1 MKEGY
6 RVLGEYIRQVDI
18 RNKEGKKENLLGV
31 SVQKQFIQS
40 IANTVGTDFT
50 KYKVV
55 KKGQFTYIPD
65 TSRRGDKIAIA
76 LLEDYEEGLVSNVY
90 TVFEV
95 IDTEKLLPEY
105 LMLWFSRPEFDRYA
119 RFKSHGSV
127 REVMDWEEMCK
138 VELPVPDIEKQRKI
152 VKAYKTITD
161 RIALKQKINDNLVA
175 CIDTIFNEQFGNFK
189 ALAESSTANTDFSS
203 LPDGWTIENAVHSF
217 DISIGKTPPRSEPEW
232 FTSNQTDNVWISIAD
247 MKTNSPFIFKS
258 AEYLTNEAV
267 KKHNVKI
274 VPANSVLLSFKM
286 TVGRVAIVTNEVT
299 TNEAIAHFPC
309 TSRRGDKIAI
319 ALLED
324 YEEGL
329 VSNVY
334 TVFEVIDTEKLL
346 PEYLMLWFSR
356 PEFDRYA
363 RFKSHG
369 SVREV
374 MDWEEMCKVELPVP
388 DIEKQRK
395 IVKAYKTITDRIA
408 LKQKINDNLAA

>member
-1 MKEGY
+1 MKSNY
-6 RVLGEYIRQVDI
+6 KQLGQFIRQVDI
-18 RNKEGKKENLLGV
+18 RNSEGKEENLLGV
-31 SVQKQFIQS
+31 SVQKKFIPS
-40 IANTVGTDFT
+40 IANTVGTDFK

-65 TSRRGDKIAIA
+65 TSRRGDKIGIA

-90 TVFEV
+90 TVFEI
-95 IDTEKLLPEY
+95 IDEKQLIPEY

-127 REVMDWEEMCK
+127 REVMDWDEMCK
-138 VELPVPDIEKQRKI
+138 VELPVPPYEKQKEI
-152 VKAYKTITD
+152 VDGYKTITE
-161 RIALKQKINDNLVA
+161 RIALKQKINDNLAA

-217 DISIGKTPPRSEPEW
+217 DISIGKTPPRSELEW

-309 TSRRGDKIAI
+309 TKENLFFVYCYLKNFNYGYLGSTSSITTAINSKII
-319 ALLED
+319 KEMPFLMPSNKELDLFNRKVSGLFEQLKYISKELDILE
-324 YEEGL
+324 EL
-329 VSNVY
+329 S
-334 TVFEVIDTEKLL
+334 KMLL
-346 PEYLMLWFSR
+346 PQLLG
-356 PEFDRYA
+356 
-363 RFKSHG
+363 H
-369 SVREV
+369 
-374 MDWEEMCKVELPVP
+374 C
-388 DIEKQRK
+388 
-395 IVKAYKTITDRIA
+395 
-408 LKQKINDNLAA
+408 

>member
-6 RVLGEYIRQVDI
+6 RFLGEYIRQVDI

-50 KYKVV
+50 KYKIV

-175 CIDTIFNEQFGNFK
+175 VGTASIQKNVGRGALINLTEAEMDSLTFPEDFKVKTVSEFCAETKSGSTPSRINNEYWENGTISWVKSGEVHNNITLQTEEYITPLG
-189 ALAESSTANTDFSS
+189 LSESST
-203 LPDGWTIENAVHSF
+203 
-217 DISIGKTPPRSEPEW
+217 
-232 FTSNQTDNVWISIAD
+232 
-247 MKTNSPFIFKS
+247 
-258 AEYLTNEAV
+258 
-267 KKHNVKI
+267 
-274 VPANSVLLSFKM
+274 
-286 TVGRVAIVTNEVT
+286 
-299 TNEAIAHFPC
+299 
-309 TSRRGDKIAI
+309 
-319 ALLED
+319 
-324 YEEGL
+324 
-329 VSNVY
+329 
-334 TVFEVIDTEKLL
+334 KLL
-346 PEYLMLWFSR
+346 PKDTVLMAMYGVTAGEVGYLAIEATTNQAICGMICRSKAEAAYLYFSLIQSQAKISR
-356 PEFDRYA
+356 LSNGGAQDNLSKNFIDNIKIAVPPSEF
-363 RFKSHG
+363 
-369 SVREV
+369 
-374 MDWEEMCKVELPVP
+374 
-388 DIEKQRK
+388 IEK
-395 IVKAYKTITDRIA
+395 
-408 LKQKINDNLAA
+408 LNLAAIVEQMTLNTKEITLLEELQATVLAQLSSH

>member
-1 MKEGY
+1 MQWLSRVMLKLLIENTLVKVVRMKEGY
-6 RVLGEYIRQVDI
+6 RFLGEYIRQVDI

-50 KYKVV
+50 KYKIV

-175 CIDTIFNEQFGNFK
+175 IGTTSIQKNVGRGALINLTEAEMDRLTLPKDFKVENVSEFCVETKSGSTPSRTTKEYWENGTISWVKSGEVHNNITLQTEEYITPLG
-189 ALAESSTANTDFSS
+189 LTESST
-203 LPDGWTIENAVHSF
+203 
-217 DISIGKTPPRSEPEW
+217 
-232 FTSNQTDNVWISIAD
+232 
-247 MKTNSPFIFKS
+247 
-258 AEYLTNEAV
+258 
-267 KKHNVKI
+267 
-274 VPANSVLLSFKM
+274 
-286 TVGRVAIVTNEVT
+286 
-299 TNEAIAHFPC
+299 
-309 TSRRGDKIAI
+309 
-319 ALLED
+319 
-324 YEEGL
+324 
-329 VSNVY
+329 
-334 TVFEVIDTEKLL
+334 KLL
-346 PEYLMLWFSR
+346 PKDTVLMAMYGVTAGEVGYLAIEATTNQAICGMICHSKAKAAYLYFSLIQSQAAISR
-356 PEFDRYA
+356 LSNGGAQDNLSKNFIDNI
-363 RFKSHG
+363 KL
-369 SVREV
+369 V
-374 MDWEEMCKVELPVP
+374 VP
-388 DIEKQRK
+388 PSDFIEKM
-395 IVKAYKTITDRIA
+395 
-408 LKQKINDNLAA
+408 NLAAIVEQMTLNTREISLLENLQSTILAQLSSN

>member
-1 MKEGY
+1 MQWLSRVMLKLLIENTLVKVVRMKEGY
-6 RVLGEYIRQVDI
+6 RFLGEYIRQVDI

-50 KYKVV
+50 KYKIV

-175 CIDTIFNEQFGNFK
+175 IGTTSIQKNVGRGALINLTEAEMDRLTFPKDFKVENVSEFCVETKSGSTPSRTTKEYWENGTISWVKSGEVHNNITLQTEEYITPLG
-189 ALAESSTANTDFSS
+189 LTESST
-203 LPDGWTIENAVHSF
+203 
-217 DISIGKTPPRSEPEW
+217 
-232 FTSNQTDNVWISIAD
+232 
-247 MKTNSPFIFKS
+247 
-258 AEYLTNEAV
+258 
-267 KKHNVKI
+267 
-274 VPANSVLLSFKM
+274 
-286 TVGRVAIVTNEVT
+286 
-299 TNEAIAHFPC
+299 
-309 TSRRGDKIAI
+309 
-319 ALLED
+319 
-324 YEEGL
+324 
-329 VSNVY
+329 
-334 TVFEVIDTEKLL
+334 KLL
-346 PEYLMLWFSR
+346 PKDTVLMAMYGVTAGEVGYLAIEATTNQAICGMICHSKAKAAYLYFSLIQSQAAISR
-356 PEFDRYA
+356 LSNGGAQDNLSKNFIDNI
-363 RFKSHG
+363 KL
-369 SVREV
+369 V
-374 MDWEEMCKVELPVP
+374 VP
-388 DIEKQRK
+388 PSDFIEKM
-395 IVKAYKTITDRIA
+395 
-408 LKQKINDNLAA
+408 NLAAIVEQMTLNTREISLLENLQSTILAQLSSN